1 MKQITGAVIII
12 FGLLILLQNLGFIS
26 FSRDIW
32 DTFWP
37 LVIILI
43 GIKLLYG
50 RDEKHDCQGEKNK

>member
-26 FSRDIW
+26 FSHDIW

-43 GIKLLYG
+43 GIKMLYG
-50 RDEKHDCQGEKNK
+50 REEKSGRQDDKK